1 MICYAYASHITAIY
15 DNICLYKTW
24 RFSFNGLAP
33 SKNIYSHS
41 STFTSDRSDTKL
53 VCWSLPSKSI
63 FDMSSFFKES
73 WLISSSKLLAG
84 HFSTLHWPNY
94 SFSWPLLSPYSTLV
108 VVVTL
113 TFDGCKWFLVFPWM
127 MLWCCNDY
135 PFYLICFKIVSMFSR
150 VHILVVYGFFCL
162 KVEGPKSAQISSRT
176 L

>member
-1 MICYAYASHITAIY
+1 MYACGHCTLAFQHCQAWDDLLCICIKYNTAIY
-15 DNICLYKTW
+15 ANICLYKTW
-24 RFSFNGLAP
+24 AFSFNGLSP
-33 SKNIYSHS
+33 SKNISSHS
-41 STFTSDRSDTKL
+41 STFTSDRSDTEL

-84 HFSTLHWPNY
+84 HFSTLHWPDY

-127 MLWCCNDY
+127 MLWCCRWLSILPNM
-135 PFYLICFKIVSMFSR
+135 FYDHFHVF
-150 VHILVVYGFFCL
+150 
-162 KVEGPKSAQISSRT
+162 
-176 L
+176 